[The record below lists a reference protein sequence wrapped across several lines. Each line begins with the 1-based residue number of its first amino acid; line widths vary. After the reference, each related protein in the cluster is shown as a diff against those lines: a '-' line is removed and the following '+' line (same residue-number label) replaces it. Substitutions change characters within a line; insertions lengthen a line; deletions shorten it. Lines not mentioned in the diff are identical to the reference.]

1 MVNYFSQH
9 FDPSQLSITLETWR
23 EDQSN
28 YFADEIELLLVVDGA
43 ITISINDETFQIQ
56 PGYLIQLMPYHVR
69 NIQLLSPT
77 VTIYRIYF
85 SLGLFLLTATNKEN
99 YLAVLKKL
107 QHNVPYI
114 QLSNAQQ
121 QHIKLLLESHIADA
135 QSEDSALRLL
145 NLSLVAYI
153 SHLFTSQPSEKM
165 PDFQLT
171 WQLIQY
177 LQFFHQ
183 ESLTPEKVSQ
193 AFSIAPEKVKAIIK
207 QLTGFTFGQILNQV
221 RIRNASGLL
230 QFSDLSIN
238 QIAKICGYQSE
249 ANFYKQFKLIQ
260 LMTPQAYRNQLNQKK
275 QLIDS
280 LDAWEIVSYML
291 ENCQRPLLLKEL
303 VAANNY
309 SKEKIN
315 QTLQKHFGLSFKPL
329 LTIFRLQ
336 MAHSLLASLDLSAE
350 KIGELVGFS
359 DYHTFARNYQ
369 NYYHVS
375 PAKRRNLNG

>member
-23 EDQSN
+23 EDQNN
-28 YFADEIELLLVVDGA
+28 YFTDEVELLLVIEGSF
-43 ITISINDETFQIQ
+43 TISINEEPFQIHA
-56 PGYLIQLMPYHVR
+56 GCLLQLMPYHVR
-69 NIQLLSPT
+69 NIQLLSST
-77 VTIYRIYF
+77 VTVYRIYF

-114 QLSNAQQ
+114 QLSSTQQ

-135 QSEDSALRLL
+135 QSEDSTLRLL
-145 NLSLVAYI
+145 NLSLVSYI
-153 SHLFTSQPSEKM
+153 SHLFTSQPTEKM

-183 ESLTPEKVSQ
+183 ESLTPEKVAQ
-193 AFSIAPEKVKAIIK
+193 EFSISPEKVKASIK
-207 QLTGFTFGQILNQV
+207 KLTSFTFGQILNQV

-238 QIAKICGYQSE
+238 QIAKICGYQNE
-249 ANFYKQFKLIQ
+249 ANFYKQFKLVQ
-260 LMTPQAYRNQLNQKK
+260 QMTPQAYRSQLNHKNQS
-275 QLIDS
+275 IDS

-291 ENCQRPLLLKEL
+291 ENCQHPLLLKDL
-303 VAANNY
+303 VAATNY

-315 QTLQKHFGLSFKPL
+315 QTLQKYFGLSFKAL

-336 MAHSLLASLDLSAE
+336 MAHTLLISLDLSAE
-350 KIGELVGFS
+350 KIGELVGFV

-369 NYYHVS
+369 SYYHES
-375 PAKRRNLNG
+375 PAQRRHLND